1 MGTGETTKYQVS
13 DTDTATGS
21 DLFEKLFPDEQEKK
35 EEFINEMYNL
45 GQESSEALLKGI
57 TDAAGFNGT
66 FDSYY
71 KSLTTGEQSFLKD
84 FIGSISPD
92 TQAVLDLADILNTT
106 FTKAIDIVEGSGVSA
121 DLINSLFS
129 QIKDAGV
136 DINTEEVQ
144 EGLLSA
150 LSSFSKNVPTT
161 TEEVTDFVEALK
173 SIGVSGLQAVDI
185 LYQLSD
191 ASIGLRDVDST
202 LRNMRSVVSDVNE
215 INSAISDSTITYE
228 QLYNLLS
235 SYPEQADVITEC
247 LLNEG
252 QINEAVAKQMYETNK
267 QQLMKELQL
276 NIDNL
281 TARRNANIALATG
294 LGKVADAITAGD
306 FSAAQS
312 QLDGYLTSYEQ
323 RANAYQA
330 MAQFISNT
338 NKDLADDGEMT
349 SVADLNLDDYREN
362 ITNKN
367 KDAATAAILAAQ
379 KQLLAE
385 ADLLDTRINAYKIL
399 QQNYKNDTWKPAGGI
414 NLAFDNAAGS
424 ASKAANATKDAT
436 EAAEEYER
444 QLDEIYAAT
453 QRLEGIS
460 SKLDF
465 IDSLKELYDDRQGEE
480 YRYLLEKQTENLEKQ
495 TDAYKKLIQ
504 AQLNERE
511 SLLEG
516 VEPAVRDVFELV
528 DGRLVPVMSKY
539 NKLNDAQAES
549 ADELADAFNDLT
561 DDIIDNTNSIIENES
576 ALKELEEE
584 RRDMVIETQEILIE
598 AIRAEQ
604 EAIYEEKQAA
614 LEKEKELLEQRKQMY
629 SDAFSEED
637 YTNELGDMTAQRQ
650 NIINQLAQ
658 LEGAS
663 DSESKRKRA
672 ELLEELTQLNQQYN
686 DTITEYN
693 RDALLTQIDDEISA
707 NETLQEEL
715 ENDYNER
722 IEDYAW
728 LQEQIKNLTSQ
739 GVDACMEYLKT

>member
-235 SYPEQADVITEC
+235 SYPEQADVIT
-247 LLNEG
+247 
-252 QINEAVAKQMYETNK
+252 
-267 QQLMKELQL
+267 ELQL